1 MAVNAECYFVDP
13 FIFNFLHR
21 LLSLSVEGKLT
32 EMLRALAQ
40 AASQYAAALGLSME
54 EWDDRDTAYENTVQ
68 WQVQQRRKH
77 PVRTLVREM
86 VVQYPHIL
94 GTAMHRVSER
104 FAFAVEAEAD
114 WGAYITILRRSEA
127 AHVNWLAARDR
138 AERLTPVVLID
149 DTATAAVHAI
159 KVSDTDDAAGFQD
172 QNQQQKR
179 KQKHSSSP
187 SQKSNSSKLRSST
200 RRSFTASDMQAQLG
214 ALSVLTAVNQHAL
227 PQLVEFLLSPPI
239 YHSQKIIFP
248 LSRFSSSAESN
259 NNNINSAPPRTLHQ
273 QRPLFDEQ
281 SRASGGNP
289 RKLLNLLLP
298 RSCQLQQQLQTN
310 NREAAISAPPSHEH
324 QQPLLPALPSE
335 ITVFPIYKKARDK
348 RKFQK

>member
-1 MAVNAECYFVDP
+1 MNAECYFVDP

-179 KQKHSSSP
+179 KQK
-187 SQKSNSSKLRSST
+187 
-200 RRSFTASDMQAQLG
+200 
-214 ALSVLTAVNQHAL
+214 
-227 PQLVEFLLSPPI
+227 
-239 YHSQKIIFP
+239 
-248 LSRFSSSAESN
+248 
-259 NNNINSAPPRTLHQ
+259 
-273 QRPLFDEQ
+273 
-281 SRASGGNP
+281 
-289 RKLLNLLLP
+289 
-298 RSCQLQQQLQTN
+298 SC
-310 NREAAISAPPSHEH
+310 
-324 QQPLLPALPSE
+324 
-335 ITVFPIYKKARDK
+335 KRD
-348 RKFQK
+348 